1 MDIFLMIL
9 AALLL
14 LVGIAGSVLPVLP
27 GLPLSYAGL
36 LVLHFTEKV
45 EFSTSFLFFWAA
57 VVVLIQI
64 FDYYVPIWGT
74 KKFGGSKRGVWGS
87 SIGLVFGLFL
97 GPLGVIFGPFVG
109 ALIGELSANKNMN
122 DALKAAFG
130 AFVGFIIGT
139 VSKLVVGVFMI
150 YYYLTAV
157 F

>member
-1 MDIFLMIL
+1 M
-9 AALLL
+9 
-14 LVGIAGSVLPVLP
+14 
-27 GLPLSYAGL
+27 
-36 LVLHFTEKV
+36 LHFTEKV
-45 EFSTSFLFFWAA
+45 EFSASFLIFWAV
-57 VVVLIQI
+57 VVVLIQV
-64 FDYYVPIWGT
+64 FDYYVPIWRT

-87 SIGLVFGLFL
+87 SIGLIFGLFL

>member
-1 MDIFLMIL
+1 M
-9 AALLL
+9 
-14 LVGIAGSVLPVLP
+14 
-27 GLPLSYAGL
+27 
-36 LVLHFTEKV
+36 
-45 EFSTSFLFFWAA
+45 FFWAA

-109 ALIGELSANKNMN
+109 ALLGELSANKNMN

-139 VSKLVVGVFMI
+139 VSKLVVGIFMI